1 MEWRDGFLYVEYVVP
16 CWPYTLCV
24 NYASD
29 PVTKRVLLNGYASD
43 ILLSKAIARVGY
55 VLFKSFAQMYVDIAS
70 SSP

>member
-1 MEWRDGFLYVEYVVP
+1 M
-16 CWPYTLCV
+16 

-29 PVTKRVLLNGYASD
+29 PVTKKVLLNGYASD